1 MAPLGPLT
9 TNRLTVRLDPER
21 AARIEYWAS
30 ENPLRIKSYNQL
42 VQEALDEYIDRNTPS
57 PNEKIL
63 NVKIPENTSSRLQ
76 ALQDHGFGS
85 TDHIVTEA
93 ISSYAIYKLKE
104 QKVFEFLD
112 YKKQNAL
119 MFLFNLNKVF
129 VSTKQDKV
137 FKMLFV

>member
-57 PNEKIL
+57 PNEAAPPQTPLANREYQMTPARDPKQLSLKKIHL
-63 NVKIPENTSSRLQ
+63 RSP
-76 ALQDHGFGS
+76 G
-85 TDHIVTEA
+85 
-93 ISSYAIYKLKE
+93 
-104 QKVFEFLD
+104 
-112 YKKQNAL
+112 
-119 MFLFNLNKVF
+119 
-129 VSTKQDKV
+129 
-137 FKMLFV
+137 